1 MGVIGVAVGFAI
13 LYWMIRQFDK
23 DGTLKSVF
31 TPPKSSK
38 AGDWVGWLIVVSF
51 LLLVFYQMVNFILT
65 GENGCDQSRAE
76 NNLNLCQV
84 HGTFQGRHAVGPGRY
99 KLNFWTPTSP
109 ATAKSVLR

>member
-65 GENGCDQSRAE
+65 GENGCDQGQYVDRWG
-76 NNLNLCQV
+76 NCQ
-84 HGTFQGRHAVGPGRY
+84 
-99 KLNFWTPTSP
+99 
-109 ATAKSVLR
+109 